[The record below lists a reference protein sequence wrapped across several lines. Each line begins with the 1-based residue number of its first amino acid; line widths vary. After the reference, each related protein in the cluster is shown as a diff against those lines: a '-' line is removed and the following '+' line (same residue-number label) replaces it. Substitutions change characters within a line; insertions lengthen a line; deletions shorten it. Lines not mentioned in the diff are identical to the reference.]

1 MRGNASVQKATARK
15 DCVRSRSIAALVLG
29 VLVVVLARANLYGES
44 GMGYELYATLT
55 SAASGSAL
63 AAAFWVAAA
72 TVGATYAV
80 AGAVGVLATLV
91 RSRREDA
98 ATLSPA
104 PRGLRVAAAVLAAA
118 PMGMFVLALP
128 PVEGLSQTLLP
139 VLLGI
144 YQTASIAGTVPL
156 YALVAGVVLGAAL
169 LRDAG

>member
-1 MRGNASVQKATARK
+1 MRGNASVQKAAARK
-15 DCVRSRSIAALVLG
+15 DGARSRSIAALVLG
-29 VLVVVLARANLYGES
+29 ALVVALARANLYGES

-55 SAASGSAL
+55 STAGGSAL
-63 AAAFWVAAA
+63 AAAFWVAVA
-72 TVGATYAV
+72 TVGATYTV
-80 AGAVGVLATLV
+80 AGAVGILVTLA
-91 RSRREDA
+91 RGRGEDA

-104 PRGLRVAAAVLAAA
+104 PRALRVAAAVLAAA

-128 PVEGLSQTLLP
+128 PVEGLRQTLLP